1 MDRFI
6 TSIQKKVQ
14 LAFNNSEEFVRWLS
28 LSGRDCVKPEEFYFG
43 I

>member
-6 TSIQKKVQ
+6 RNLQIKIG
-14 LAFNNSEEFVRWLS
+14 LAFNNSVELVRWLS

-43 I
+43 V